1 MVNTVMSA
9 TLVLLLSSS
18 LLLSLNCL
26 LVSRTFTANNINIH
40 NIKGMAM
47 VVSNNGQGLD
57 VVYFNN
63 TDYITSAPDKG

>member
-26 LVSRTFTANNINIH
+26 LVSGTFTANNINIH
-40 NIKGMAM
+40 NIKGMEM

-57 VVYFNN
+57 LVYFNN